1 MRNINLKNVKQTKKT
16 FTMIFEFEDFYQLRK
31 LKALSIYLGNLNPL
45 RNEIKNLDIVFSLLE
60 EEEKR
65 NDFGF
70 AINEIAKQIN

>member
-45 RNEIKNLDIVFSLLE
+45 RNEIKNLEIVCSLLE